1 MCVLRCDHAAA
12 RVECESR
19 VGKPMY
25 HRNLTAT
32 VVGEQG
38 RFTDDGWEQ
47 EDDLILVTLHHLAN
61 VAPA

>member
-1 MCVLRCDHAAA
+1 M
-12 RVECESR
+12 
-19 VGKPMY
+19 GKPMY